1 MKQVRFKSTKK
12 PWETKSQSL
21 KKPTSDDV
29 DKCIETMEDVDV
41 AVCGVCFR
49 EDDCTGQSLVNWI
62 QCMCTV
68 WCVDS
73 EPDNIFMCHYCS

>member
-1 MKQVRFKSTKK
+1 MRFKSTKK

-62 QCMCTV
+62 QCEMCTV